1 MRNSAGG
8 LQRVYRILSHAR
20 CVLTASE
27 LTSLLQHR
35 AQLAR
40 DLDSGS
46 QTLPAAAAAAAALH
60 TSHHRVHGTGELPLQ
75 QMRSTGA

>member
-1 MRNSAGG
+1 
-8 LQRVYRILSHAR
+8 
-20 CVLTASE
+20 VLTASVR
-27 LTSLLQHR
+27 TSLQQHR

-46 QTLPAAAAAAAALH
+46 QTLPAAAAAAAAAALH
-60 TSHHRVHGTGELPLQ
+60 TTHHRVHGTGELPLQ